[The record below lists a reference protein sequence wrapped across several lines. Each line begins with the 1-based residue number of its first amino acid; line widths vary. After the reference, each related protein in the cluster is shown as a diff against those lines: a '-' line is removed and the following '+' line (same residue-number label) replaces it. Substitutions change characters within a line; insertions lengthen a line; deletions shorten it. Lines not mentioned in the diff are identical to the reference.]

1 LHIKDKILIE
11 VAKSEWLYKAAKTV
25 SPNNHDDLAQYI
37 LLLLC
42 EMSEE
47 KLFKL
52 HNEGYLKLF
61 CIKVM
66 WKQSTSPRQE
76 FFKQVQSCGL
86 FDVEDIDVYFDDTL
100 QVVIEKENQLLTIE
114 NVVSK
119 NQWYEREIF
128 SKWANGESARA
139 IHRQTKISLR
149 EILRVIKSIKE
160 QIKNE
165 YDK

>member
-1 LHIKDKILIE
+1 MHIKESILIE

-66 WKQSTSPRQE
+66 WKQSTSPRQQ

-86 FDVEDIDVYFDDTL
+86 FDVDSFEIEFIDTL
-100 QVVIEKENQLLTIE
+100 EEKIEQEQQLQRIEKIVGQNR
-114 NVVSK
+114 
-119 NQWYEREIF
+119 WYEREIF
-128 SKWANGESARA
+128 RLWSSGESARS

-149 EILRVIKSIKE
+149 EVLNVIKTIKRQINE
-160 QIKNE
+160 QQ
-165 YDK
+165 